1 MKRILICLAGCLGA
15 LFAAADVFAPRAG
28 LVTNAAAVQ
37 ATGLVVDDGGLIVK
51 NGSGTWQL
59 PLSYLAQTW
68 NANFAVQEGTL
79 EFQMGTAAGN
89 YAPTPAIPAFAQAK
103 ALLWVDAADPIA
115 SHIDHTDGAVSTW
128 YDRREGTDVST
139 PAYCRARAYTGFT
152 SDLPEYVTMVDGQKA
167 VWFGGYGTGKTVE
180 WVMPNGSRF
189 ANRTYST
196 CANVK
201 HVFAVHCISNSYGY
215 IFGRMVD
222 TPENPSLFRVNSGSL
237 GYPYWYTETSWPAM
251 DNGYTY
257 LDGKEIDGTLTNVK
271 TGLHLLEAQPF
282 YNVSCDNSAFFS
294 NGTKATSGGD
304 YLCEALIFTNELDA
318 VERVQITQYLMDK
331 WGLGDAT
338 VRKDVTVAAG
348 ATAEVSSDANVAAG
362 EFEFKGRGTVK
373 KSGNGVAT
381 FSNRKNGYFEGDLDL
396 AGGSVVLQAPM
407 AIKAAAGDR
416 VTVTNE
422 IAGPTY
428 VRTSGEAADT
438 LVKAGNDEAIFL
450 GLPAGV
456 KKLKVEEGTAVLR
469 APFAV
474 AASGPSY
481 EVPIPNAGF
490 EEFKSNVNTANGN
503 GIYSLSGSVAKGWRQ
518 RNGHC
523 RAMYFSAWT
532 GNGIGMDGVSRNT
545 WNIYTRP
552 PEGDMAMILRS
563 TPNVGMGTLESSDI
577 PLEAGDYELT
587 FMACGRQGDGYLG
600 QRCVAQLMTSDGNL
614 YRVLATNEFLHVA
627 DYRFMRVPIRDI
639 PAGTYR
645 LSFCNVDN
653 SGLTIL
659 DDIHLK
665 RVPRDP
671 MADFIWPIP
680 GGDFEAPGNVYGS
693 GAFEFTGSIA
703 LPGWTFDQ
711 GSDWSSANAARVGV
725 VTPAMRNKDAVGFG
739 RGFYYRE
746 TDYPAGG
753 GYQLA
758 FVNKAASATTT
769 FTPPAGTYVLR
780 TDCARLGSYGIR
792 PKLAATVTIGGTTY
806 PLGELGPEAKRM
818 KVYCWPTN
826 FVADGSQPVTLKL
839 QLTFN
844 TDNLGSN
851 ATGIILDNLCLATAI
866 DTELYVDGTCE
877 SSKSSRRLIVEATAL
892 GSGKGTVRFRNPAIE
907 APAAF
912 GTTVVDGSCLMTIEN
927 NSIVYEDVFLPIP
940 GTYRFSYY
948 AHSRL
953 SAKSGNYGPNPLRA
967 WVAAGGVT
975 NVIGYADVYNSD
987 WVQRVHEF
995 TVSAPGVYRVALQ
1008 GTVVPSVATH
1018 VYEAHVD
1025 AISLRQ
1031 VIGAGN
1037 RTSPLSVGTELSIA
1051 AGAKVKLDFEGVSRI
1066 HHLRLNG
1073 RSVSGLVGAAN
1084 YPEYFVGPGALDVMT
1099 SGMTFSFR

>member
-1 MKRILICLAGCLGA
+1 MKRTLICLIGSLGA
-15 LFAAADVFAPRAG
+15 LFAAADAFAPRAG
-28 LVTNAAAVQ
+28 LVTNVAAVQ
-37 ATGLVVDDGGLIVK
+37 ATGLVIDDGGLAVK

-59 PLSYLAQTW
+59 PISCLAQTW
-68 NANFAVQEGTL
+68 NAHFAVQEGTL
-79 EFQMGTAAGN
+79 AFLMGSAAGG

-103 ALLWVDAADPIA
+103 ALLWVDAADPVA
-115 SHIDHTDGAVSTW
+115 SHIDQTDGAVSTW

-167 VWFGGYGTGKTVE
+167 VWFGGYGTGRTME
-180 WVMPNGSRF
+180 WVMPSGSRF
-189 ANRTYST
+189 ANRTYTT

-201 HVFAVHCISNSYGY
+201 HVFAVHCISNSYGS
-215 IFGRMVD
+215 IFGRM
-222 TPENPSLFRVNSGSL
+222 THTSENPSLFRIEGMTA
-237 GYPYWYTETSWPAM
+237 PYWYSSEVWPAT

-257 LDGKEIDGTLTNVK
+257 LDGKEIDGALTNVK
-271 TGLHLLEAQPF
+271 KGLHLLEAKPF

-294 NGTKATSGGD
+294 DGTKGTSGGD
-304 YLCEALIFTNELDA
+304 YLCEALIFTNELDE

-373 KSGNGVAT
+373 KSGDGVAT
-381 FSNRKNGYFEGDLDL
+381 FSNRKNGYFEGELDL
-396 AGGSVVLQAPM
+396 VAGSAVLQAPM
-407 AIKAAAGDR
+407 AIKAAAGER
-416 VTVTNE
+416 VTVSNT

-438 LVKAGNDEAIFL
+438 LVKDGNDEAIFL

-456 KKLKVEEGTAVLR
+456 KKLKVEGGSAVLR

-474 AASGPSY
+474 PSPVGPSY
-481 EVPIPNAGF
+481 EVPIPNGGF

-503 GIYSLSGSVAKGWRQ
+503 GIYSLGGSLSKGWRQ
-518 RNGHC
+518 QNGHC

-532 GNGIGMDGVSRNT
+532 GNSSGMDSNSRGA

-563 TPNVGMGTLESSDI
+563 TASIGKGTLESANI

-587 FMACGRQGDGYLG
+587 FMACGRQSDGCLG
-600 QRCVAQLMTSDGNL
+600 QRCEVRLMNSDSSL

-627 DYRFMRVPIRDI
+627 DYRFMRVPMRDI

-645 LSFCNVDN
+645 LSFCNIDD
-653 SGLTIL
+653 GGITIL

-671 MADFIWPIP
+671 MADFVWSIP
-680 GGDFEAPGNVYGS
+680 GGDFETPGNVYGG
-693 GAFEFTGSIA
+693 GAYEFTGNIA

-711 GSDWSSANAARVGV
+711 GSGWSSANAARVGV
-725 VTPAMRNKDAVGFG
+725 VTPAMRNKDAVGIG

-746 TDYPAGG
+746 TDFPAGG

-758 FVNKAASATTT
+758 FVNTAASATTT

-806 PLGELGPEAKRM
+806 PLGELSPEAKRM
-818 KVYCWPTN
+818 TVCCWPTN
-826 FVADGSQPVTLKL
+826 FVTDGSQPVTLRF
-839 QLTFN
+839 QLTSN
-844 TDNLGSN
+844 KDYLGAN

-866 DTELYVDGTCE
+866 NTELYVDGRCE
-877 SSKSSRRLIVEATAL
+877 GESSRRLYVAATTL
-892 GSGKGTVRFRNPAIE
+892 GTGKGTVRVRNPATE

-912 GTTVVDGSCLMTIEN
+912 GNTVVDGSRMLTNEN
-927 NSIVYEDVFLPIP
+927 NSIVYEDIHLPVP

-953 SAKSGNYGPNPLRA
+953 NAKSGNFGPNPLRA

-1008 GTVVPSVATH
+1008 GTVVPSVSTH

-1031 VIGAGN
+1031 VVGAGS
-1037 RTSPLSVGTELSIA
+1037 RTAPLSTAAELSIA
-1051 AGAKVKLDFEGVSRI
+1051 AGAKVKLDFNGVSRI
-1066 HHLRLNG
+1066 HRLRLNG
-1073 RSVSGLVGAAN
+1073 RYVSGLVGAEN

-1099 SGMTFSFR
+1099 TGMMFSFR

>member
-1 MKRILICLAGCLGA
+1 MKKTLICLIGSLGA
-15 LFAAADVFAPRAG
+15 LFAAADSFAPRAG

-37 ATGLVVDDGGLIVK
+37 ATGLVIDDGGLAVK

-59 PLSYLAQTW
+59 PVSYLAQTW
-68 NANFAVQEGTL
+68 NAHFAVQEGTL
-79 EFQMGTAAGN
+79 SFLMGSAAGS
-89 YAPTPAIPAFAQAK
+89 YAPTPAVPAFAQDK

-115 SHIDHTDGAVSTW
+115 SHIDQTGGAVSTW
-128 YDRREGTDVST
+128 YDRREGADVST

-167 VWFGGYGTGKTVE
+167 VWFGGYGTGRTVE
-180 WVMPNGSRF
+180 WVMPSGSRF
-189 ANRTYST
+189 ANRTYTT

-215 IFGRMVD
+215 IFGRMVN
-222 TPENPSLFRVNSGSL
+222 TSENPSLFRSNEGALST
-237 GYPYWYTETSWPAM
+237 PYWYTLTGWPAT

-257 LDGKEIDGTLTNVK
+257 LDGKEIDGALVNVK
-271 TGLHLLEAQPF
+271 KGLHLLEAKPF

-294 NGTKATSGGD
+294 DGAKGTSGGD
-304 YLCEALIFTNELDA
+304 YLCEALVFTNELDE
-318 VERVQITQYLMDK
+318 VERVQITQYLMNK

-373 KSGNGVAT
+373 KSGDGVAT

-407 AIKAAAGDR
+407 AIKAVGGDR
-416 VTVTNE
+416 VTVANA

-428 VRTSGEAADT
+428 VRTSGGAADT
-438 LVKAGNDEAIFL
+438 LVKDGNDEAIFL

-456 KKLKVEEGTAVLR
+456 KKLKVEGGSAVLR
-469 APFAV
+469 APFA
-474 AASGPSY
+474 AASPTGPSY
-481 EVPIPNAGF
+481 EVPIPNGGF

-503 GIYSLSGSVAKGWRQ
+503 GIYILSSSLAKGWRQ

-532 GNGIGMDGVSRNT
+532 GNGSGMDSVSRAT

-563 TPNVGMGTLESSDI
+563 TSGIGMGTLESADI

-587 FMACGRQGDGYLG
+587 FMACGRQSDGCLG
-600 QRCVAQLMTSDGNL
+600 QRCEVRLMTSGGNL

-627 DYRFMRVPIRDI
+627 DYRFMRVPMRDI

-645 LSFCNVDN
+645 LSFCNIDN
-653 SGLTIL
+653 GGLTIL

-665 RVPRDP
+665 RVPRDL
-671 MADFIWPIP
+671 MADFIWSIP
-680 GGDFEAPGNVYGS
+680 GGDFEAPGNVYGG
-693 GAFEFTGSIA
+693 GAYEFTGNIA

-711 GSDWSSANAARVGV
+711 GSDWSSANAARVGL

-746 TDYPAGG
+746 TDFPAGG

-758 FVNKAASATTT
+758 FVNTAASATTT

-780 TDCARLGSYGIR
+780 TDCARLGSYGSK
-792 PKLAATVTIGGTTY
+792 PKLAATVTIAGTTY
-806 PLGELGPEAKRM
+806 PLGELAPDAKRM
-818 KVYCWPTN
+818 TVYCWPTN
-826 FVADGSQPVTLKL
+826 FVADGSQPVTLRL
-839 QLTFN
+839 QLTSN

-866 DTELYVDGTCE
+866 DTELYLDGTCE
-877 SSKSSRRLIVEATAL
+877 GTSSRRIHVAATTL
-892 GSGKGTVRFRNPAIE
+892 GTGKGQVRIRKPTE
-907 APAAF
+907 STAAF
-912 GTTVVDGSCLMTIEN
+912 GNTVVDGSNMLTIEN
-927 NSIVYEDVFLPIP
+927 NSIVYEDIHLPVP

-953 SAKSGNYGPNPLRA
+953 TAKSGNYGPNPLRA

-1008 GTVVPSVATH
+1008 GTVVPSVSTH

-1031 VIGAGN
+1031 VVGAGS
-1037 RTSPLSVGTELSIA
+1037 RTSPLSTAAELSIA
-1051 AGAKVKLDFEGVSRI
+1051 AGAKVKLDFNGVSRI
-1066 HHLRLNG
+1066 HRLRLNG
-1073 RSVSGLVGAAN
+1073 RYVSGLVGAEN

-1099 SGMTFSFR
+1099 TGMMFSFR